1 MSRAKRKADKRLRK
15 AGDDV
20 ERLHRARK
28 ALKRLR
34 YAAELGEPVDSA
46 LSDIASEAKH
56 LQTVLGDHQDAIVAA
71 EFLSTAASSNGAGS
85 AFTYGVLMANELALA
100 ARIRAELVS

>member
-1 MSRAKRKADKRLRK
+1 M
-15 AGDDV
+15 
-20 ERLHRARK
+20 
-28 ALKRLR
+28 KRLR
-34 YAAELGEPVDSA
+34 YAAELGEPADSA

-71 EFLSTAASSNGAGS
+71 EFLSTAASSNGAAGS
-85 AFTYGVLMANELALA
+85 AFTYGVLMANELAAA